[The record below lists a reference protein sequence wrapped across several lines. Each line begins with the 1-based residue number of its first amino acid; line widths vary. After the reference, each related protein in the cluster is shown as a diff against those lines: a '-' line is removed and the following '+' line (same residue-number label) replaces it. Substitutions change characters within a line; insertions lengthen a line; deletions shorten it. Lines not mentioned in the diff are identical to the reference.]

1 MNKSIK
7 TTVVLTCSPHHS
19 IAEETLNSLKF
30 GKLYVDFKCQTVPLT
45 LRYRI
50 SVNYPNL
57 GNIMISLFTILM
69 PADQG
74 LFSLL
79 PAELTSL
86 VLQLYTNNAFA
97 HKQLMYL
104 ITRAQQRDMLAV
116 RMRDMKYTSIVMRL
130 WDELIELVQER

>member
-1 MNKSIK
+1 
-7 TTVVLTCSPHHS
+7 
-19 IAEETLNSLKF
+19 
-30 GKLYVDFKCQTVPLT
+30 
-45 LRYRI
+45 
-50 SVNYPNL
+50 
-57 GNIMISLFTILM
+57 MISLFTILM
-69 PADQG
+69 PVDQG

>member
-1 MNKSIK
+1 
-7 TTVVLTCSPHHS
+7 
-19 IAEETLNSLKF
+19 
-30 GKLYVDFKCQTVPLT
+30 
-45 LRYRI
+45 
-50 SVNYPNL
+50 
-57 GNIMISLFTILM
+57 M

-86 VLQLYTNNAFA
+86 VLQFFTNNSFA

-116 RMRDMKYTSIVMRL
+116 RLRDMKYTSIVMRL